1 MDRARVTA
9 EWAIVSDET
18 MIVSRETGECW
29 FLDLTERCDL
39 GPFSV
44 PMSGGGTRGSTG
56 ALLNGAVELGFAP
69 DDGEMKQSTLSLPT
83 IVSDLV
89 FSYHNANRA
98 PGHFRTAAKRFKQ
111 LDRTR
116 HLLVL

>member
-44 PMSGGGTRGSTG
+44 PMSGGEHEG
-56 ALLNGAVELGFAP
+56 APA
-69 DDGEMKQSTLSLPT
+69 LSSMVRWNWVL
-83 IVSDLV
+83 
-89 FSYHNANRA
+89 H
-98 PGHFRTAAKRFKQ
+98 RTMER
-111 LDRTR
+111 
-116 HLLVL
+116 